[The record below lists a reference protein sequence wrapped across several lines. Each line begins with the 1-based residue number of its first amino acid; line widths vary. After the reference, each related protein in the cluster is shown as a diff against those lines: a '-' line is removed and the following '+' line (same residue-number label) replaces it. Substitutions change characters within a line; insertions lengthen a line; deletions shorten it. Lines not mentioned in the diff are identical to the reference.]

1 MCFDASARPPIDG
14 ILEHVESKT
23 FRVELAEGRSMA
35 AFFAMSKH
43 DGRAHDRRA
52 ETRLGARVILLPDNR
67 DVTPFYERFAEHLAS
82 AGHPT
87 LAIDYFARPLGYI
100 QSQQVD
106 MRTVM
111 QRIAD
116 LTRDGCYEQLHA
128 ATKELI
134 GLSGGAVT
142 KVVAIG

>member
-14 ILEHVESKT
+14 MLEHVESKT
-23 FRVELAEGRSMA
+23 FRVELADGRNMA
-35 AFFAMSKH
+35 AFFAMSN
-43 DGRAHDRRA
+43 HDRRA
-52 ETRLGARVILLPDNR
+52 ETRLGAGVILLPDNR
-67 DVTPFYERFAEHLAS
+67 GVTPFYERFAEHLAS

-106 MRTVM
+106 MRAVM

-128 ATKELI
+128 AT
-134 GLSGGAVT
+134 
-142 KVVAIG
+142 